1 MTQTKIKTGILI
13 EMEPCPIAKPILVID
28 DEPSIL
34 ELLKKILSKNGY
46 AVDTAA
52 TGKEDILKIK
62 NNEYSLILTDIIMPG
77 ISGDQVLDHIRNK
90 IKKSTPVVGMSGTPW
105 FLDQSNFD
113 AVLLKPYPMK
123 ELLDL
128 INLFTEK

>member
-1 MTQTKIKTGILI
+1 
-13 EMEPCPIAKPILVID
+13 MESCPIAKPILVID

-34 ELLKKILSKNGY
+34 KLITRILSKNGY
-46 AVDTAA
+46 NVDTASN
-52 TGKEDILKIK
+52 GEEGIKKIEG
-62 NNEYSLILTDIIMPG
+62 NDYSLILTDIKMSG
-77 ISGDQVLDHIRNK
+77 ISGNQVFDCLRNK
-90 IKKSTPVVGMSGTPW
+90 TKKTTPIIGMSGTPW

-113 AVLLKPYPMK
+113 AVLSKPYHMK